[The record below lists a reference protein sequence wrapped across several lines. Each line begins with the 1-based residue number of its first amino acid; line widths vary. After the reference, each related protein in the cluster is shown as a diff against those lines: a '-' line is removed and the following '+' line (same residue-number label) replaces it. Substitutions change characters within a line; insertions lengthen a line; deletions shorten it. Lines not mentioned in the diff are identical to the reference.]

1 MDSKLS
7 WFMKNP
13 AIYLGTILLLTFG
26 IKLSLGYMRE
36 REFYILDL
44 MCSTI
49 GLITVVVSIT
59 KKVSNK
65 TSTTT

>member
-1 MDSKLS
+1 VDSKLR

-59 KKVSNK
+59 KKISNK
-65 TSTTT
+65 TSKTR

>member
-44 MCSTI
+44 ICSTI

-59 KKVSNK
+59 KKILNK
-65 TSTTT
+65 TSKTT

>member
-65 TSTTT
+65 TSKTT

>member
-1 MDSKLS
+1 MDSKLR

-59 KKVSNK
+59 KKISNK
-65 TSTTT
+65 TSKTR

>member
-65 TSTTT
+65 TSKPT

>member
-59 KKVSNK
+59 KKISNK
-65 TSTTT
+65 TSKTT

>member
-1 MDSKLS
+1 VDSKLS

-59 KKVSNK
+59 KKISNK
-65 TSTTT
+65 TSKTT

>member
-59 KKVSNK
+59 KKISNK
-65 TSTTT
+65 TPKTR

>member
-1 MDSKLS
+1 VDSKLS